1 MKVQS
6 AEGTRLWI
14 EERGWKIEDRALRI
28 ECIASCDWQAIRNAQ
43 FSILPLPSSILHH
56 PFSIFHSPFSLL
68 EPHAAVVVP
77 DEDEDVIVDDD
88 IGIRIDA
95 PWKVVLY
102 NDDIHTFDEVILQ
115 LQKAI
120 GCSAQRAENIAFE
133 AHHRGKAVAYS
144 GEFNECFR
152 VMGVLREIQL
162 VVEIE
167 G

>member
-1 MKVQS
+1 MNEARKAQR
-6 AEGTRLWI
+6 AEGMGHSAKRSAFGVRQEI
-14 EERGWKIEDRALRI
+14 PFGLR
-28 ECIASCDWQAIRNAQ
+28 
-43 FSILPLPSSILHH
+43 PLPSAL
-56 PFSIFHSPFSLL
+56 
-68 EPHAAVVVP
+68 AAVVVP
-77 DEDEDVIVDDD
+77 DEDADLLVDDD

-102 NDDIHTFDEVILQ
+102 NDNIHTFDEVILQ

-120 GCSAQRAENIAFE
+120 GCSAQRAEAIAFE